1 MMKNPLR
8 AARDFYNEKYKR
20 DQLTQTEL
28 ARRAGVSR
36 ETVIQLE
43 KGTTMPRVD
52 LAIKLRRILKVRSV
66 ETLFVVPME

>member
-1 MMKNPLR
+1 MKNPLKE
-8 AARDFYNEKYKR
+8 ARGFYNEKYER
-20 DQLTQTEL
+20 DQLTQAEL

-36 ETVIQLE
+36 ETIVQLE